1 MMKCKLNEARRM
13 LILLAVGL
21 ALGLAGFGAA
31 RLLGEEEHM
40 LVRIAGMVSGLGC
53 SLAAI
58 GGGVLLWRRIVGE
71 KHARES
77 ELSMNDERGQMIAYK
92 AQSVTAV
99 AAVLA
104 LVTMMIAAVVR
115 GDTFYMLLGAA
126 LCLGVAAVKLGL
138 LWFYSKKM

>member
-1 MMKCKLNEARRM
+1 MNCKLNETKRM
-13 LILLAVGL
+13 VILLAVGL
-21 ALGLAGFGAA
+21 VLALAGFGAT
-31 RLLGEEEHM
+31 RLMDGEQHM
-40 LVRIAGMVSGLGC
+40 FVRIAGMVSGLGC

-71 KHARES
+71 KRARES

-115 GDTFYMLLGAA
+115 GDTFYMLLGTA
-126 LCLGVAAVKLGL
+126 LCLGVAAIKLGL
-138 LWFYSKKM
+138 LWLYGRKM

>member
-1 MMKCKLNEARRM
+1 MKCKLNETKRM

-21 ALGLAGFGAA
+21 VLALAGFGAA
-31 RLLGEEEHM
+31 RMMDEEQHM
-40 LVRIAGMVSGLGC
+40 LMRIAGLVSGLGS

-71 KHARES
+71 RRARES

-92 AQSVTAV
+92 AQSMTAI

-104 LVTMMIAAVVR
+104 MVAMLIAAVVR
-115 GDTFYMLLGAA
+115 GDRFYMLLGSA
-126 LCLGVAAVKLGL
+126 LCLAVAAAKLGL
-138 LWFYSKKM
+138 LWFYGRKM